1 VGFRSR
7 IHVLVMQVM
16 EFLSYMLTNQD
27 LIELGKKQ
35 NSYQRIGRIIRA
47 GMKLLK
53 GLLGLRQ
60 SDMPGRDIFSQVRF
74 NAGVLMADVA
84 LPSGKSDMVLS
95 QSDGNTDARLE
106 MIEARYRDRL
116 TQVVTVHK
124 NGLRA
129 QGITETDA
137 RDLARKD
144 MTEFLIAAKKT
155 GEQAIAAGFRMT
167 ARERQAFRSIYGA
180 FTSSLVL
187 DPTLLRQVHRLHD
200 HVLENLTVDML
211 MADGNTLRDEAEA
224 QLKFLQNG
232 RDKDMLAAF
241 MALAQISPSLRN
253 ALTDMQA
260 PLSAE
265 VKWNSV
271 DDAVNSV
278 GSAAMSFLTRASLQ
292 KPGRLGS
299 VGKELD
305 RLNVLLS
312 EMESENRILNSM
324 GKLGDRI
331 EASNDFASKY
341 LDKGSKAAS
350 DALGKVQAKQKWK
363 AGKIAASAVGML
375 VAMGSK
381 DASAE
386 RGESLTTMMNN
397 VEGWDS
403 VRAALHDLRGATKSN
418 LPILRQVNLVK
429 AKIDAM
435 RQDFREGVPKILAKE
450 FSRKLSRQGWSALHA
465 GLAGSDLMS
474 IGLTEARALLKD
486 PSSHAGRVSAAEET
500 LAGLSSTHAD
510 RYKAKAKALAVYMVK
525 GDVTSRHLLKNAK
538 AIAHLFGEADRPDP
552 KTVTDDLIKAVERL
566 VGLYAY
572 GELDADTRTAIE
584 DLAQTEAKGMETVTG
599 LLASV
604 RELERRKSLSDDPS
618 EANIALNIA
627 LNNAIQGY
635 IPALGSG
642 GQVIVADASEHEKLR
657 MTGWTRI
664 GDYHGDAREGSRV
677 KRAYY
682 QSNVA
687 GKASFR
693 QGIAQTVHATYSG
706 VNARTGQLL
715 EGTAETLQGVR
726 AQRIGMQAAAAA
738 VGSLDG
744 IPAGEHL
751 IPVFDGE
758 GNVVAY
764 DRPLMKDKTMGLQ
777 KDTHLGR
784 MLGVWSGRLLE
795 EEAAHE
801 FNRTLVETLH
811 QTYEKDLAEGRG
823 GEYIN
828 VADRSIEDPIIRD
841 AWATMGTRI
850 KDDAT
855 EIFGQENFLPVRR
868 ELVNDAIGYRSASI
882 TDMWTGQSR
891 VSEPIRNAVKE
902 IATAIFKENAY
913 RNLKR
918 AEEVVQ
924 NGEMSARPTR
934 LAYRVLTG
942 QNRWLLKVKVTG
954 ELLKYFTQCSNS
966 SVPLTALKIHKTE
979 T

>member
-1 VGFRSR
+1 
-7 IHVLVMQVM
+7 
-16 EFLSYMLTNQD
+16 
-27 LIELGKKQ
+27 
-35 NSYQRIGRIIRA
+35 
-47 GMKLLK
+47 
-53 GLLGLRQ
+53 
-60 SDMPGRDIFSQVRF
+60 
-74 NAGVLMADVA
+74 
-84 LPSGKSDMVLS
+84 
-95 QSDGNTDARLE
+95 
-106 MIEARYRDRL
+106 
-116 TQVVTVHK
+116 
-124 NGLRA
+124 
-129 QGITETDA
+129 
-137 RDLARKD
+137 
-144 MTEFLIAAKKT
+144 
-155 GEQAIAAGFRMT
+155 
-167 ARERQAFRSIYGA
+167 
-180 FTSSLVL
+180 
-187 DPTLLRQVHRLHD
+187 
-200 HVLENLTVDML
+200 
-211 MADGNTLRDEAEA
+211 
-224 QLKFLQNG
+224 
-232 RDKDMLAAF
+232 
-241 MALAQISPSLRN
+241 
-253 ALTDMQA
+253 
-260 PLSAE
+260 
-265 VKWNSV
+265 
-271 DDAVNSV
+271 
-278 GSAAMSFLTRASLQ
+278 
-292 KPGRLGS
+292 
-299 VGKELD
+299 
-305 RLNVLLS
+305 
-312 EMESENRILNSM
+312 
-324 GKLGDRI
+324 
-331 EASNDFASKY
+331 
-341 LDKGSKAAS
+341 
-350 DALGKVQAKQKWK
+350 
-363 AGKIAASAVGML
+363 
-375 VAMGSK
+375 
-381 DASAE
+381 
-386 RGESLTTMMNN
+386 
-397 VEGWDS
+397 
-403 VRAALHDLRGATKSN
+403 
-418 LPILRQVNLVK
+418 
-429 AKIDAM
+429 M

-450 FSRKLSRQGWSALHA
+450 FKRKLSRQQWSALHA

-486 PSSHAGRVSAAEET
+486 PSSLSGRVSAAEET
-500 LAGLSSTHAD
+500 LAGLSGAYAD
-510 RYKAKAKALAVYMVK
+510 RYKAKAKALAIYMVK

-552 KTVTDDLIKAVERL
+552 KAVTDDLVKAVERL

-572 GELDADTRTAIE
+572 GELDADTRSAIE

-618 EANIALNIA
+618 EANIALN
-627 LNNAIQGY
+627 NAIQGY

-664 GDYHGDAREGSRV
+664 GDYNGDAREGSRV

-687 GKASFR
+687 GKAAYR

-726 AQRIGMQAAAAA
+726 AQRIGMQASVAP

-764 DRPLMKDKTMGLQ
+764 DRPLARDKTMGLQ

-801 FNRTLVETLH
+801 FNRTLIETLH
-811 QTYEKDLAEGRG
+811 EVYEKDFADGRA

-828 VADRSIEDPIIRD
+828 VADKKQADPIIRD

-902 IATAIFKENAY
+902 IATALFKENAY

-918 AEEVVQ
+918 AEEVVA
-924 NGEMSARPTR
+924 G
-934 LAYRVLTG
+934 VKC
-942 QNRWLLKVKVTG
+942 LLDQPG
-954 ELLKYFTQCSNS
+954 
-966 SVPLTALKIHKTE
+966 
-979 T
+979 